1 MAEADIGCS
10 LAEAAE
16 APAYADYL
24 AAAAAEAAPALH
36 VVYINTSL
44 RTKALAH
51 ARVPTITC
59 TSSNVVA
66 TVLQARPCLILLMS
80 CSCLHAPPCVVTV
93 TAYVPTITCT
103 SSSMLSTLLQVCL
116 ACPCLHAVT
125 ELRMPACLHIPVVS
139 GSDCVG
145 RKDCAPVSSF
155 RAILV
160 NCDDV

>member
-1 MAEADIGCS
+1 MRFLFIILRCCGGPRHNPAAAFRKVLILQVYRMAEADIGCS

-51 ARVPTITC
+51 AAVPTITC

-66 TVLQARPCLILLMS
+66 TVLQARLCSHLARSCACLPACI
-80 CSCLHAPPCVVTV
+80 
-93 TAYVPTITCT
+93 
-103 SSSMLSTLLQVCL
+103 
-116 ACPCLHAVT
+116 CPCCQGQIA
-125 ELRMPACLHIPVVS
+125 
-139 GSDCVG
+139 
-145 RKDCAPVSSF
+145 
-155 RAILV
+155 
-160 NCDDV
+160 